1 MNDNIAMEHTDQAK
15 RGENVRGVITGRRDQ
30 VGQKKEA
37 LRMEIMEYLDAYGS
51 AAYTGK
57 IADSIIRD
65 LPTMKPDSTSS
76 FTDEPAALSIL
87 IRMSFDKIYRIEV
100 M

>member
-1 MNDNIAMEHTDQAK
+1 MNHNIAMEHTDQAK
-15 RGENVRGVITGRRDQ
+15 RGENERGAITGRQDE

-37 LRMEIMEYLDAYGS
+37 LRVEIMEYLAAYGS

-57 IADSIIRD
+57 IADTIIGD

-76 FTDEPAALSIL
+76 FTDEPAALSIF
-87 IRMSFDKIYRIEV
+87 IRMSFDEIYRIEIV
-100 M
+100 